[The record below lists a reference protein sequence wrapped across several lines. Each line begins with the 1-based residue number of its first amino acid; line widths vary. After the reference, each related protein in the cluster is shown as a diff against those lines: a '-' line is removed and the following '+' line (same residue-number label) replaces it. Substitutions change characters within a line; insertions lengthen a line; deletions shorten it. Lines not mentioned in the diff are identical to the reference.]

1 MVHDIIVY
9 QVMRIKNGQCYEGT
23 LYESTLYEG
32 TLYELRGNKGF
43 HKKGAAEGRLLY
55 FLGIHTEY
63 LPAPCDRVCGTF

>member
-32 TLYELRGNKGF
+32 TLYELRGNKAAAST
-43 HKKGAAEGRLLY
+43 KKEARRRRAP
-55 FLGIHTEY
+55 FLWN
-63 LPAPCDRVCGTF
+63 P